1 MASDQL
7 KFQALSKKMIDV
19 YEQLLPSE
27 KTDAANAYTNL
38 VNEGEITTF
47 HAVLNGSTGNKV
59 ESKYFGNTTGSL
71 AEQGYKAVIVK
82 GDYTYPEAGFGEFSG
97 PIIATGDVKVTKEF
111 QGTILSGGTIT
122 LDQNVNVEPD
132 RDAVLHV
139 MTYSNKAGITETEY
153 SVAQFL
159 KGGEGYLHSDGKA
172 YINSDIKLG
181 ELIVY
186 ENWQKK

>member
-1 MASDQL
+1 M
-7 KFQALSKKMIDV
+7 
-19 YEQLLPSE
+19 
-27 KTDAANAYTNL
+27 
-38 VNEGEITTF
+38 
-47 HAVLNGSTGNKV
+47 
-59 ESKYFGNTTGSL
+59 
-71 AEQGYKAVIVK
+71 
-82 GDYTYPEAGFGEFSG
+82 
-97 PIIATGDVKVTKEF
+97 
-111 QGTILSGGTIT
+111 
-122 LDQNVNVEPD
+122 EPD

-139 MTYSNKAGITETEY
+139 MTYSNKAGTTETEY